1 MDLAFY
7 EIADNEKSKI
17 YYDENIGERLLVVV
31 EKTWNFC
38 NNKSTFILGIII
50 KTGNIGSRL
59 PVWNRKII

>member
-31 EKTWNFC
+31 EKT
-38 NNKSTFILGIII
+38 
-50 KTGNIGSRL
+50 
-59 PVWNRKII
+59 